1 MNWVK
6 KLELL
11 YRKLLYYLIISTYSA
26 VIEFKTV
33 YQSLTIDVIAKC
45 AFGIEINS
53 LKPNGLD
60 KTNKLYKAAIDTF
73 AGFNFTDRWTS
84 YFFLFGFYM
93 FPDLMPISW
102 SFPTGTMNGKFILQ
116 TQIHTGRI

>member
-1 MNWVK
+1 M
-6 KLELL
+6 
-11 YRKLLYYLIISTYSA
+11 IISNCSA

-53 LKPNGLD
+53 LKPNGID

-73 AGFNFTDRWTS
+73 AAFAFTDRWTS

-93 FPDLMPISW
+93 FPDLMPVSM
-102 SFPTGTMNGKFILQ
+102 SFPTGTMDSKCILQ
-116 TQIHTGRI
+116 SKLYIRSIL